1 MDHSLKPFETPIL
14 CPNCLN
20 SSLYPSSYNEVSFNG
35 RDGGIRWTGK
45 CVMCYADVT
54 VEGAKSS
61 VILDRINTLALQTSN
76 ELLHNENQALK
87 GQLAKIKE
95 LVK

>member
-1 MDHSLKPFETPIL
+1 
-14 CPNCLN
+14 
-20 SSLYPSSYNEVSFNG
+20 
-35 RDGGIRWTGK
+35 
-45 CVMCYADVT
+45 MCYADVT